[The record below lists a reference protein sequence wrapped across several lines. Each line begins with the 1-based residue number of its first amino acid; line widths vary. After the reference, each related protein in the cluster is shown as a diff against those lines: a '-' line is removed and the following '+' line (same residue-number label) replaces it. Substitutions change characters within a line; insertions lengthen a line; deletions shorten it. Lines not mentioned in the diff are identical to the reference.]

1 MIKNLKDYQFQIY
14 YGILVA
20 YLAVAY
26 MGFGKISELNLFS
39 LPYHKLGHEVDGMFN
54 VHPFAAMV
62 YLSYYFI
69 LVCPAFLFKDKN
81 NLKELSINLLIA
93 STVAHLCFLLFPVM
107 GPNRI
112 PLDDSI
118 LVYEIM
124 NSLYRFDTPLNCF
137 PSLHVAHSVLIAYY
151 ALNESQLSKSLKVIL
166 MGLAL
171 FMGPAAVAVR
181 QHYSADVIGAFALV
195 LFSTWLVSSKAYES
209 AWESIKKALP
219 EKLPF

>member
-1 MIKNLKDYQFQIY
+1 MIKNLKNYTFQIY
-14 YGILVA
+14 YSLLVG
-20 YLAVAY
+20 YLALAY
-26 MGFGKISELNLFS
+26 MGFGKLSEMNFFS
-39 LPYHKLGHEVDGMFN
+39 IPFHKLGHELDGVFN
-54 VHPFAAMV
+54 IHPFAAIV

-81 NLKELSINLLIA
+81 NLKELGINLFIA
-93 STVAHLCFLLFPVM
+93 SSIAHLCFVLFPVI

-151 ALNESQLSKSLKVIL
+151 AWNETQLAKSLKFVL

-209 AWESIKKALP
+209 AWESIKKSLP
-219 EKLPF
+219 EDLPF

>member
-1 MIKNLKDYQFQIY
+1 
-14 YGILVA
+14 
-20 YLAVAY
+20 
-26 MGFGKISELNLFS
+26 
-39 LPYHKLGHEVDGMFN
+39 
-54 VHPFAAMV
+54 
-62 YLSYYFI
+62 
-69 LVCPAFLFKDKN
+69 
-81 NLKELSINLLIA
+81 
-93 STVAHLCFLLFPVM
+93 
-107 GPNRI
+107 
-112 PLDDSI
+112 
-118 LVYEIM
+118 
-124 NSLYRFDTPLNCF
+124 
-137 PSLHVAHSVLIAYY
+137 VAHSVLIAYY